1 MKTLK
6 KIIAYPLAVLFA
18 LRSSYLAAYRA
29 TRKNKRFTLPGVQV
43 PDMFADIST
52 AINSAAKKAREQNMK
67 WHVISPLPGKYCCV
81 SERYFKNNRQFK
93 SLHTLKP

>member
-18 LRSSYLAAYRA
+18 LRSSYLAAYSA
-29 TRKNKRFTLPGVQV
+29 THKNKRFTLPHVLV
-43 PDMFADIST
+43 AEMFTDIST
-52 AINSAAKKAREQNMK
+52 AINLAAKKAKEQNIK
-67 WHVISPLPGKYCCV
+67 WHVISPLPGKYCAV
-81 SERYFKNNRQFK
+81 SERYLKNNRQYK